1 MNDFYTIEQFDKL
14 SQKEQIRI
22 CQDILHRPD
31 FKLNKNP
38 LIGSDLDLML
48 HIFKKHPKSKIKLS
62 NMDRI
67 EVRPSIKS
75 RRYNNI
81 SNYCFHIVYI
91 DGSSDDISYRKC
103 LDNNHNKD
111 RKSDPD
117 IPRYLTMTRRVV
129 GLKGVRAIPRKVENL
144 EAAVLNESL
153 PKSYVVYFLW
163 EDDHLIYVG
172 RSKNL
177 LRRMQSDNHVQI
189 NEPHI
194 KYISYIECNSY
205 KETIQL
211 ETKYIKKLT
220 RLMSSVVP
228 FLKNDCAVARKV
240 KKDLGLI
247 AECRLIRLS
256 NGDLECER
264 CKVNYGN
271 PKNKQISTKLNN
283 CRS

>member
-48 HIFKKHPKSKIKLS
+48 HVFKKHPKSKIKLS

-75 RRYNNI
+75 RRYRNI
-81 SNYCFHIVYI
+81 CNFCFHIVYT

-103 LDNNHNKD
+103 LDNNYDKG

-117 IPRYLTMTRRVV
+117 MPRYLTMTRRVV

-153 PKSYVVYFLW
+153 PKSHVVYFLW
-163 EDDHLIYVG
+163 EDDNLIYIG
-172 RSKNL
+172 RTKNL
-177 LRRMQSDNHVQI
+177 LKRMQCDNHLQI
-189 NEPHI
+189 NEPHK
-194 KYISYIECNSY
+194 KYISYIECNSI
-205 KETIQL
+205 KQTIAL
-211 ETKYIKKLT
+211 ETKYIRKLIPI
-220 RLMSSVVP
+220 VP
-228 FLKNDCAVARKV
+228 SLTNNCAVAKKI

-256 NGDLECER
+256 NGDLECEI